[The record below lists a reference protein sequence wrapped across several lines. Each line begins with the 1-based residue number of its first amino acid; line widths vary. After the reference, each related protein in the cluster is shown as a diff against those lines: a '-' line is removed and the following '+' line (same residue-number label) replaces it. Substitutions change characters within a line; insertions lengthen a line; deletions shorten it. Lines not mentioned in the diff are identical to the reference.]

1 VKSHLYAIGLD
12 VNGDLADQTSYR
24 DIAVRTKELNHMHV
38 DSVTND
44 FREVITCQNMSEFI
58 VFLGHVTGC
67 HQLNLNIQF
76 FCQNVPD
83 MDNG

>member
-1 VKSHLYAIGLD
+1 MKSHLYAIGLD

-44 FREVITCQNMSEFI
+44 FREGES
-58 VFLGHVTGC
+58 
-67 HQLNLNIQF
+67 
-76 FCQNVPD
+76 
-83 MDNG
+83 